1 MELVTLIRRLMGI
14 QSTLGSEYF
23 SDREGAYQYKGTYC
37 ENRRSSILLNA
48 IDQQAIALA
57 LLFLVLFLLVTTSLR
72 SSLLRRRT
80 YCTGTYWY
88 ITCALYVPVPPAS
101 ADTQQPA
108 AAEGCKSKENEKN
121 KETAKNSFLF
131 SRMTKKK
138 AGATFFVSDSY
149 KDSVYTVTVVS
160 FGNQVGRE
168 FGGNVIN

>member
-80 YCTGTYWY
+80 YCTGTY
-88 ITCALYVPVPPAS
+88 
-101 ADTQQPA
+101 
-108 AAEGCKSKENEKN
+108 
-121 KETAKNSFLF
+121 
-131 SRMTKKK
+131 
-138 AGATFFVSDSY
+138 
-149 KDSVYTVTVVS
+149 
-160 FGNQVGRE
+160 
-168 FGGNVIN
+168 